1 MSTNE
6 FSILV
11 NKKPQDGTTQNN
23 PFARGTAG
31 SNSFRIPVLVTLKD
45 GTLVAAADVRWNTT
59 YDGGGLDTMV
69 STSNDNGKN
78 WHYTFANYLGDNGDC
93 YNGSAST
100 CFIDPAIATDGT
112 VLYMLC
118 DLYPYGIALNG
129 RGNTHPSTALGF
141 NDDGKLLLRETN
153 STTYDYYLDGT
164 MIKHKD
170 GTVVLD
176 YTVDAFFNLVSKDQT
191 FHSNLF
197 YANSPYKVVPTGYL
211 YFTQSVDGGKTWSEP
226 FLIPNIKTNKEQVC
240 LIGPG
245 RGLVTSKGALVFPC
259 YSFNGSAQSQRT
271 SFLYSYDK
279 GLTWMRSADATQD
292 IWSSESAIVEL
303 SDGTLRIFFRNGTKT
318 LHYIDYHMDS
328 HCFEVPVDTGI
339 ATNSNC
345 QISAFT
351 YSKCVDGKEVIFV
364 SCPTGYNSKGSNDSS
379 ASARLNGKI
388 FVGFVNHDKTMDWQ
402 FNKSID
408 VTSDNTQF
416 MYSCMTEL
424 DNGNVAILYENK
436 ESAWGVG
443 ENCFY
448 TMDFK
453 VFEVNL

>member
-6 FSILV
+6 FSILI

-176 YTVDAFFNLVSKDQT
+176 YTVDAF
-191 FHSNLF
+191 
-197 YANSPYKVVPTGYL
+197 
-211 YFTQSVDGGKTWSEP
+211 
-226 FLIPNIKTNKEQVC
+226 
-240 LIGPG
+240 
-245 RGLVTSKGALVFPC
+245 RGLYNNLHFKKLVQKQRMEGIVKPVRLDFDSKVGD
-259 YSFNGSAQSQRT
+259 GSYRQFCDT
-271 SFLYSYDK
+271 LDK
-279 GLTWMRSADATQD
+279 IEVCGP
-292 IWSSESAIVEL
+292 
-303 SDGTLRIFFRNGTKT
+303 IFWERQMYEEKVKT
-318 LHYIDYHMDS
+318 FI
-328 HCFEVPVDTGI
+328 
-339 ATNSNC
+339 
-345 QISAFT
+345 
-351 YSKCVDGKEVIFV
+351 KK
-364 SCPTGYNSKGSNDSS
+364 YNSSSN
-379 ASARLNGKI
+379 
-388 FVGFVNHDKTMDWQ
+388 
-402 FNKSID
+402 
-408 VTSDNTQF
+408 
-416 MYSCMTEL
+416 
-424 DNGNVAILYENK
+424 
-436 ESAWGVG
+436 
-443 ENCFY
+443 
-448 TMDFK
+448 
-453 VFEVNL
+453 